1 MGHKFKKMM
10 KYHMLT
16 TAQLIKSYH
25 KKLFLI
31 VFAWMVWSNLYAQK
45 PLRQSFPDVL
55 NLKQRITGIR
65 NIEKSVFSDMGAWHA
80 YALPSHKTDYGSF
93 IGPMVMDLDG
103 KWLAA
108 TLAKVELREHGK
120 LIDLSAAKASQHYY
134 PGLLEQ
140 SFLINGVEVKQQLI
154 FVSGRE
160 AMQRTRIINHS
171 KLVKNLAVSFSGNVL
186 LDGLLEKTAN
196 GVVFHQTQKENH
208 FTLAFRQKA
217 RITVTQKSCQ
227 ADLGKVKIAPGKS
240 ADFVQVQSYFLQ
252 SKELVSHA
260 VTTDFATALKQNEL
274 RWNGY
279 LQSYFSKTQALDSN
293 KSRLAVKAMVTL
305 ITNWRSAAKD
315 ILHDGVFPSV
325 NYQGFYGVWSWD
337 SWKQAVGLSQFNT
350 SLAKDNIRCMFD
362 YMDEHGMVV
371 DCIYTDKSEN
381 NWRDTKPPL
390 AAWAVWKV
398 YEQSK
403 DVEFVKEL
411 YPKLVKYHKWWYEN
425 RDHDKNNLC
434 EYGST
439 DGTRIAAAWESGMD
453 NAVRFDSAV
462 MVKNNDQAW
471 SLNQESVD
479 LNAYLFAEKTYLSK
493 LALVLGK
500 KAEAT
505 DWKKQTEGLAAIINQ
520 QFFDETKGYYY
531 DKLFNKNERITVE
544 GTEGWI
550 PLWAGIATQDQAKA
564 VMDVM
569 KNKNKFNTKVP
580 LPTFTADHPKFDPQ
594 NGYWRGPVW
603 LDQFYFGIVGLKKY
617 GYHTLADEMLDKL
630 FNNAEGLLGD
640 APIHENYHP
649 ITGKGLNAYNF
660 SWSAAH
666 LLMMLEN

>member
-1 MGHKFKKMM
+1 M
-10 KYHMLT
+10 KYHKL
-16 TAQLIKSYH
+16 TAQFIKGYH

-31 VFAWMVWSNLYAQK
+31 VFAWMVWGSLYAQK

-55 NLKQRITGIR
+55 NLKQHITGIR

-80 YALPSHKTDYGSF
+80 YALPSEKVDYGSF

-108 TLAKVELREHGK
+108 TLAKLELREDGK
-120 LIDLSAAKASQHYY
+120 LIDLSAAKATQHYY

-171 KLVKNLAVSFSGNVL
+171 KLVKSLSVSFNGNIL
-186 LDGLLEKTAN
+186 LDGLLQKTAS
-196 GVVFHQTQKENH
+196 GVVFHQTQKENY
-208 FTLAFRQKA
+208 FTLAFQQKA
-217 RITVTQKSCQ
+217 TITVAEKSYH
-227 ADLGKVKIAPGKS
+227 ADFGKVKIAPGKS
-240 ADFVQVQSYFLQ
+240 IDFVQVQSYFLQ
-252 SKELVSHA
+252 TKELATNASK
-260 VTTDFATALKQNEL
+260 TDFATALKQNEL

-279 LQSYFSKTQALDSN
+279 LQSYFSKTQALDSD

-305 ITNWRSAAKD
+305 MTNWRSAAKD

-337 SWKQAVGLSQFNT
+337 SWKQAVGLSQFNI

-362 YMDEHGMVV
+362 YMDEHGMIV

-403 DVEFVKEL
+403 DAEFVKEL

-462 MVKNNDQAW
+462 MVKNNDHAW

-479 LNAYLFAEKTYLSK
+479 LNAYLFAEKSYLSK

-500 KAEAT
+500 KAEAEV
-505 DWKKQTEGLAAIINQ
+505 WEKQTDGLAAIINK

-550 PLWAGIATQDQAKA
+550 PLWAGIATDDQAKA
-564 VMDVM
+564 VMNVM

-580 LPTFTADHPKFDPQ
+580 LPTFTADHAKFDPQ

-603 LDQFYFGIVGLKKY
+603 LDQFYFGIIGLKKY
-617 GYHTLADEMLDKL
+617 GYNKLADEMLNKL

-640 APIHENYHP
+640 APIHETYHP